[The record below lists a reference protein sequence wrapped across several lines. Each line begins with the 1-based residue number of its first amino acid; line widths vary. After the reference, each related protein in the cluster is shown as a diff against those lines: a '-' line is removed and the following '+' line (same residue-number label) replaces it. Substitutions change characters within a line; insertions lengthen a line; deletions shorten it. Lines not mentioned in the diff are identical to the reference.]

1 MNSDSTSAP
10 AQRERA
16 GTAEATLASRLLLTA
31 SIIVNVLE
39 GDNFLIIASVLSIT
53 AGFLTIKAAKL
64 EAVEQ
69 QIAPG
74 VTTFANGLKLI
85 GSHTGIFVSIIL
97 FWALLIEIS
106 IKQATPVAAGPTLAG
121 SSGAFLV

>member
-106 IKQATPVAAGPTLAG
+106 IKQATPVAAQPVLAG
-121 SSGAFLV
+121 TTGAFLV

>member
-1 MNSDSTSAP
+1 MNTDSTSTP
-10 AQRERA
+10 VQQERA

-39 GDNFLIIASVLSIT
+39 GDNFLIIASVLSVA
-53 AGFLTIKAAKL
+53 AGLLTIKAAKL

-85 GSHTGIFVSIIL
+85 GSHTGLFVSIIL
-97 FWALLIEIS
+97 LWALLIEVS
-106 IKQATPVAAGPTLAG
+106 IKQATGVAAQPTLAG
-121 SSGAFLV
+121 SLGAFLV